1 MSRAGDEM
9 TRAKT
14 EQRSSE
20 IRGPR
25 NQDPEHGRGEVL
37 VERDGRDM

>member
-1 MSRAGDEM
+1 M
-9 TRAKT
+9 TRGRI
-14 EQRSSE
+14 EQHSSE

-25 NQDPEHGRGEVL
+25 KQDPEHGRGEVL